1 MRVQLTRDARPGWYA
16 AKNMPAA
23 VGSSSEQALT
33 RLAELWQQERLA
45 VRRQTQEL
53 RDALALPERIK
64 RGLALENLRYENTEA
79 AGGQHCQLW
88 FQLERAGA
96 LDGAQIGVGDP
107 VVLWSLDRPVRQAGV
122 VGRTEATRI
131 SVVVDHGY
139 APFVEEDAI
148 QLDLEPDEVTFDR
161 GRTALQRFLTDPKLE
176 ARRELLFGADEP
188 RFGPRPELQVK
199 DDRLN
204 HSQRAAVGFALAA
217 EQVAL
222 IHGPPGTGKT
232 RTLVE
237 VVRQHLALGN
247 SVLVTAASNTAVD
260 HLTRQ
265 LLVAGVKPLR
275 LGHPTRVA
283 EDLRAR
289 TLETLM
295 QATEEYRLARQWQH
309 EARTLH
315 DRHHKQKARSSRTLQ
330 RSDWWARANQLNADA
345 RRSLKEAR
353 AKVLRRT
360 RVVCTTAAGTDS
372 KLLGDDLYDVVI
384 LDEATQAPDPI
395 ALAALCRGKRAVLA
409 GDPCQLPPTVVD
421 AEAARA
427 GLGSTLFER
436 ASRRWSA
443 EATHMLTVQYRMHA
457 MLMSF
462 PSESMYQRRLE
473 ADPSVAGRQL
483 VDLPG
488 VAPDPARRAPWT
500 LVDTS
505 GTGWDEA
512 IDPESRSTFNRELAE
527 RTAGEVR
534 RLLARGVNAADIA
547 AITPYAAQVRLLR
560 ALLRDALAQGL
571 EIGTVDGFQ
580 GREKEA
586 VVVDLVRSNSEGAL
600 GFLNDIR
607 RTNVA
612 LTRAKRCLVVVCD
625 GSTLGQHAYYRALVE
640 AAEAAGVW
648 ESCF

>member
-1 MRVQLTRDARPGWYA
+1 
-16 AKNMPAA
+16 MPDV

-33 RLAELWQQERLA
+33 RVADLWQQERLA

-53 RDALALPERIK
+53 RDTLAFPERVR
-64 RGLALENLRYENTEA
+64 RGLALANLRYENTEA

-88 FQLERAGA
+88 FHLERPGA

-107 VVLWSLDRPVRQAGV
+107 VVLWSAARTARQTGV
-122 VGRTEATRI
+122 VGRTGTTRI

-139 APFVEEDAI
+139 AAFVEDDAI
-148 QLDLEPDEVTFDR
+148 QLDLEPDEATFDR
-161 GRTALQRFLTDPKLE
+161 GEAALRRFSTDSKL
-176 ARRELLFGADEP
+176 ATLRELLFGDAEP
-188 RFGPRPELQVK
+188 SFGPRPELQVK
-199 DDRLN
+199 DERLN
-204 HSQRAAVGFALAA
+204 QSQREAVSLALAA

-237 VVRQHLALGN
+237 VVRQHLALGK

-265 LLVAGVKPLR
+265 LIALGVKPLR

-283 EDLRAR
+283 EDLRER

-309 EARTLH
+309 EARALH
-315 DRHHKQKARSSRTLQ
+315 ERHHKQKARSARTLP
-330 RSDWWARANQLNADA
+330 RSDWRIRANQLNADA

-372 KLLGDDLYDVVI
+372 KLIGDTLYDVVI

-421 AEAARA
+421 GEAARA
-427 GLGSTLFER
+427 GLASTLFER

-443 EATHMLTVQYRMHA
+443 GATHMLTVQYRMHA
-457 MLMSF
+457 LLMSF
-462 PSESMYQRRLE
+462 PSASMYHGRLE
-473 ADPSVAGRQL
+473 ADPNVAARQL
-483 VDLPG
+483 DDLPG

-505 GTGWDEA
+505 GTGWEEGLE
-512 IDPESRSTFNRELAE
+512 PESRSTFNRELAE

-534 RLLARGVNAADIA
+534 RLLDRGVSAADIA
-547 AITPYAAQVRLLR
+547 AITPYGAQVRLLR
-560 ALLRDALAQGL
+560 GLLRDALAQGL

-586 VVVDLVRSNSEGAL
+586 VVVDLVRSNAEGAL

-625 GSTLGQHAYYRALVE
+625 GSTLGQHPYYRALVE